1 MERPPEAGGPN
12 NAKFLN
18 DNGTVTPRDTQK
30 EISTHDPLTERF
42 PVSVYILSQ
51 GKVSFA
57 NEGFSHITGYPQKE
71 ILSWEAE
78 RVLQLVHPEDRHE
91 AIKGYKLNLQGYTT
105 SAELRIIPES
115 GEVKWVQIL
124 HRPLHSRGRATIYG
138 MSADITD
145 RKEAEN
151 KLKNSEERYR
161 LLAENISDVIW
172 TTDLNLNFTYISP
185 SVEQLTGYTSEES
198 RSLDLRDLIA
208 PASFEIAWKALTEAI
223 QSDFQAQ
230 SLGLPDTRTLDFE
243 LIHKNGYKVYIEIK
257 ASLTHNDEG
266 KPTGILGVARNIN
279 DRKFAE
285 QALKDREETLRA
297 TCDSSPGGILVVNS
311 EGKIVHHNARFF
323 DMWRI
328 PETFRWTTD
337 ENSLLQHVAFEQIKD
352 PETFLAKAREIY
364 ASAEDSYDIIHFKDG
379 RIFERYS
386 SPLIREG
393 EIRGRV
399 WAFLDVTERKKAE
412 EELQQSRN
420 DLEKSLVELRVAN
433 QKLKD
438 LDRVK
443 DDFISIVSHELRT
456 PLTSIKS
463 FAEILLDYENNSENQ
478 DEFLGIINEE
488 CDRLTR
494 LLNDFLDLSKMES
507 GKMAWET
514 TSIDLRDVIE
524 TAANSIDALLQGSS
538 LSLELDIDHSLPPVW
553 GDRDRFVQVVT
564 NLLSNAFK
572 FSPEGGRIQV
582 KARRDVSGSDESR
595 EMIKVSVM
603 DNGPGFAS
611 DEQDIVFRKFAQ
623 LGNSLPGKPRG
634 TGLGL
639 PISREIIEHYGG
651 SLMVESEPGR
661 GSNFYFILP
670 VATSDNHPHRSEIL
684 SS

>member
-1 MERPPEAGGPN
+1 PGDGIEQTEVVATIRGRE
-12 NAKFLN
+12 F
-18 DNGTVTPRDTQK
+18 
-30 EISTHDPLTERF
+30 DPLLLRLRRF
-42 PVSVYILSQ
+42 
-51 GKVSFA
+51 
-57 NEGFSHITGYPQKE
+57 
-71 ILSWEAE
+71 
-78 RVLQLVHPEDRHE
+78 
-91 AIKGYKLNLQGYTT
+91 
-105 SAELRIIPES
+105 
-115 GEVKWVQIL
+115 
-124 HRPLHSRGRATIYG
+124 
-138 MSADITD
+138 
-145 RKEAEN
+145 
-151 KLKNSEERYR
+151 
-161 LLAENISDVIW
+161 ISDVIW
-172 TTDLNLNFTYISP
+172 TMDLDLNFTYISP
-185 SVEQLTGYTSEES
+185 SVEQLTGYTAEECQ
-198 RSLDLRDLIA
+198 SLELRDLIA
-208 PASFEIAWKALTEAI
+208 PASFEIAWKAVTEAI
-223 QSDFQAQ
+223 ASDVQDQ
-230 SLGLPDTRTLDFE
+230 LLGVPDTRTLD
-243 LIHKNGYKVYIEIK
+243 LQVIHKNGYNVYTEIK
-257 ASLTHNDEG
+257 ASLIHDDEG

-285 QALKDREETLRA
+285 QALKDREEMLRA
-297 TCDSSPGGILVVNS
+297 TCDSSPGGILVVSS
-311 EGKIVHHNARFF
+311 EGKIVHHNARFV

-328 PETFRWTTD
+328 PEAFRWTTD
-337 ENSLLQHVAFEQIKD
+337 ENSLLQHVALEQLKD

-364 ASAEDSYDIIHFKDG
+364 ASVEDSYDLIYFKDG

-393 EIRGRV
+393 EIKGRV
-399 WAFLDVTERKKAE
+399 WAFLDVSERKKAE
-412 EELQQSRN
+412 QDLQQSRN
-420 DLEKSLVELRVAN
+420 DLERSLVELRVAN
-433 QKLKD
+433 EKLKD
-438 LDRVK
+438 LDKVK

-463 FAEILLDYENNSENQ
+463 FTEILLDYENNSEIQ

-507 GKMAWET
+507 GKMVWKTA
-514 TSIDLRDVIE
+514 SVDLRDVIE

-538 LSLELDIDHSLPPVW
+538 LSLELSIDNSLPPVW

-582 KARRDVSGSDESR
+582 KARRNVSGSDESPD
-595 EMIKVSVM
+595 MIKVSVI
-603 DNGPGFAS
+603 DNGPGFGP

-623 LGNSLPGKPRG
+623 LGNSSPDKPRG

-670 VATSDNHPHRSEIL
+670 VATRENHPHPSEIL